1 MKEELVGHCG
11 KVNFV
16 ALNRTNKIEEEF
28 VKGCL
33 NFLVTVILLILALL
47 ELMLYGSCYML
58 LLTFFIICLMVILK

>member
-1 MKEELVGHCG
+1 M
-11 KVNFV
+11 
-16 ALNRTNKIEEEF
+16 EEEF

-58 LLTFFIICLMVILK
+58 LLTFFIICLMIILK